1 MPGYQAHL
9 AAGAVAGGAGLFA
22 AAYTGHLA
30 RDPQA
35 MAPLLA
41 VCLLASLFPDVDTDS
56 KGKRIFYGLLLVLDG
71 YLLYRGDYKMAAF
84 LGLFAILP
92 GISAHRGWTHTWWA
106 ALCFPLPFVALAHY
120 FLGVSWESALPW
132 YLASLVG
139 YFSHL
144 AIDREW

>member
-9 AAGAVAGGAGLFA
+9 ATGAVAGGGALFA
-22 AAYTGHLA
+22 AVYAGRL
-30 RDPQA
+30 PQEPRTL
-35 MAPLLA
+35 APLFA
-41 VCLLASLFPDVDTDS
+41 VCLLASLSPDVDTDS

-71 YLLYRGDYKMAAF
+71 LLLYREDYKMAAF

-106 ALCFPLPFVALAHY
+106 MLPFPLPFVALAHY

-132 YLASLVG
+132 YLAAQVG
-139 YFSHL
+139 
-144 AIDREW
+144 